1 MNPDSVLQPLLI
13 VDDDEDDVLLLARRL
28 RQAGIK
34 NTQLHFRNGGDAFM
48 FLKHF
53 CPPEKCNDPLPCVMF
68 LDVNMP
74 GLSGFD
80 VLVWARQQAALSP
93 MKIFM
98 LSGANEKWDA
108 QIAAKLGA
116 DEYLLKFPEADALKA
131 LLDPITA
138 KSAPASPSQ
147 RPVADSQGR

>member
-1 MNPDSVLQPLLI
+1 MTPDSVPQPLLI

-34 NTQLHFRNGGDAFM
+34 NTQLHFKNGGDAFM

-53 CPPEKCNDPLPCVMF
+53 CPPEKSSDPLPCVMF

-80 VLVWARQQAALSP
+80 VLIWARQQPALAG

-116 DEYLLKFPEADALKA
+116 DEYLLKFPEAAALTA
-131 LLDPITA
+131 LLAGST
-138 KSAPASPSQ
+138 ASPAPS
-147 RPVADSQGR
+147 RPTGPQAATEARS

>member
-1 MNPDSVLQPLLI
+1 MNPETVQPPLVI

-28 RQAGIK
+28 RDAGIK
-34 NTQLHFRNGGDAFM
+34 NMQLHFRNGGDAFM

-53 CPPEKCNDPLPCVMF
+53 CPPEKGEDPLPCAMF

-80 VLVWARQQAALSP
+80 VLVWARQQPALAP

-98 LSGANEKWDA
+98 LSGANEQWDA

-116 DEYLLKFPEADALKA
+116 DDYLLKFPDKATLSA
-131 LLDPITA
+131 LLSNVVT
-138 KSAPASPSQ
+138 APAQEAKP
-147 RPVADSQGR
+147 

>member
-1 MNPDSVLQPLLI
+1 
-13 VDDDEDDVLLLARRL
+13 L
-28 RQAGIK
+28 RDAGIK
-34 NTQLHFRNGGDAFM
+34 NMQLHFRNGGDAFM

-53 CPPEKCNDPLPCVMF
+53 CPPEKSDDPLPCAMF

-80 VLVWARQQAALSP
+80 VLVWARQQPALAR

-98 LSGANEKWDA
+98 LSGANEQWDA

-116 DEYLLKFPEADALKA
+116 DEYLLKFPDKAALNT
-131 LLDPITA
+131 LLSTA
-138 KSAPASPSQ
+138 IAAE
-147 RPVADSQGR
+147 

>member
-1 MNPDSVLQPLLI
+1 MTPDSVQQPLLI

-34 NTQLHFRNGGDAFM
+34 NTQLHFKNGGDAFM

-53 CPPEKCNDPLPCVMF
+53 CPPEKSSDPLPCVMF

-80 VLVWARQQAALSP
+80 VLIWARQQPALAP

-116 DEYLLKFPEADALKA
+116 DEYLLKFPEADALAA
-131 LLDPITA
+131 LIPTPGI
-138 KSAPASPSQ
+138 SPVPSEPTGQ
-147 RPVADSQGR
+147 QPTTGTRN